1 VKVSWPDAERD
12 PGNDR
17 ELRGRVPS
25 VQISRAIALGEAEL
39 MRRCQGAIETRA
51 ALEQRNDVVRGSV
64 QNAANGNWRGSADQI
79 AQRRN
84 NGSASAYSSTEIET
98 RVVFSSER
106 RKPVAMR
113 GDELLVRG
121 NDFRPASERG
131 GGDRPRWLVSPN
143 RFDDYVGIVREKG
156 TEIASEEAWVEW
168 QVAAATR
175 IANENAR
182 ELEACRET
190 RGDGGRGLVKKSN
203 EPTSNNAA
211 AG

>member
-39 MRRCQGAIETRA
+39 TGRCQSAIETRS

-84 NGSASAYSSTEIET
+84 NGSTSSYRRTEIET
-98 RVVFSSER
+98 RVVFASEH

-113 GDELLVRG
+113 GDERLVRG
-121 NDFRPASERG
+121 NDFRSAPERG
-131 GGDRPRWLVSPN
+131 GGDRPRRLVSPN

-168 QVAAATR
+168 QVAVATR
-175 IANENAR
+175 ITHKNAG
-182 ELEACRET
+182 ELEARPEA
-190 RGDGGRGLVKKSN
+190 RGDGGGRFVEKSN